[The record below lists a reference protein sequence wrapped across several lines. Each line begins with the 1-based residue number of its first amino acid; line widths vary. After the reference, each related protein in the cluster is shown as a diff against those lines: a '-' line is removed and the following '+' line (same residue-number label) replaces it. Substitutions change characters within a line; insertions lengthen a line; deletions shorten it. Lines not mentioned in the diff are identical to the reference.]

1 MRALTSWKHRQCVSC
16 FIFKFNYNYNTID
29 DMNKRFKISILS
41 FIIFA
46 FAFIGNAKEAVIYRT
61 FIYTSEDLA
70 EEIQRANDSQDDSR
84 RFDVDLLN
92 ATIGAAKG
100 IGAGYISSFID
111 LGVNA
116 LGNLITKNAR
126 QKKEWEEMV
135 KKENIWSTK
144 ITSIQDVKDFYRRPS
159 KAGALDPLGMNFD
172 GIGCLRMENSDT
184 VFFISCH
191 IDRSKLN
198 RIVNHSKFELV
209 LDTLIINPLHS
220 NLPNTQLPLDFSFE
234 ERKDFNLSMN
244 IKLTSS
250 WFTDAIELHNGS
262 ELGEFN
268 ISIPIKKEDVDSLGF
283 IRYFRQED
291 EVSKYPIVGESFIVP
306 RSYMGYRD
314 SNDRYKNIWGTGQYK
329 LEIEL
334 REVCDITPEYRANW
348 KADNKRRKKMIPSDG
363 FFNSIWQTISSQ
375 KWDEITKS
383 WVITTISA
391 PANVISKELI
401 EDLRLKQ

>member
-135 KKENIWSTK
+135 KKRKYLVYQN
-144 ITSIQDVKDFYRRPS
+144 
-159 KAGALDPLGMNFD
+159 
-172 GIGCLRMENSDT
+172 
-184 VFFISCH
+184 H
-191 IDRSKLN
+191 I
-198 RIVNHSKFELV
+198 H
-209 LDTLIINPLHS
+209 
-220 NLPNTQLPLDFSFE
+220 
-234 ERKDFNLSMN
+234 
-244 IKLTSS
+244 
-250 WFTDAIELHNGS
+250 
-262 ELGEFN
+262 
-268 ISIPIKKEDVDSLGF
+268 
-283 IRYFRQED
+283 
-291 EVSKYPIVGESFIVP
+291 P
-306 RSYMGYRD
+306 R
-314 SNDRYKNIWGTGQYK
+314 
-329 LEIEL
+329 
-334 REVCDITPEYRANW
+334 C
-348 KADNKRRKKMIPSDG
+348 
-363 FFNSIWQTISSQ
+363 
-375 KWDEITKS
+375 
-383 WVITTISA
+383 
-391 PANVISKELI
+391 
-401 EDLRLKQ
+401 